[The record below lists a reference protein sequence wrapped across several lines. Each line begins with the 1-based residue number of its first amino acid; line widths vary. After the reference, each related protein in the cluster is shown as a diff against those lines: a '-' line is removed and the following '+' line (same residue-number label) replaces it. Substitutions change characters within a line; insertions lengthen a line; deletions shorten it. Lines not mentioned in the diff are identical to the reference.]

1 MTEITS
7 PVRRETKSHIQGRPL
22 MVELSRYSITIRQKG
37 RREGYTVPLEAA
49 YMLGARLKRRELDAA
64 KKVKRGSK

>member
-1 MTEITS
+1 
-7 PVRRETKSHIQGRPL
+7 

-49 YMLGARLKRRELDAA
+49 YMLGARLKRRELDAE
-64 KKVKRGSK
+64 KKGRGKV